1 MYSLIL
7 LYQGHALD
15 CSADPFPSVDIIPYD
30 PRIHG
35 LQVSTFLLLI
45 TFLFPLPPSLAP
57 HFPLTNFVKS
67 LVLPD
72 DRRGLLHS
80 NNVASL
86 YDGEECAS
94 VVPAAELL
102 GSLNERESVGS
113 EGPMLVEWHAAMPLR
128 MEVAI
133 ATWLKCQVDHCLL
146 RRPFGF
152 SPLTMALKPSAIAVV
167 MSVMTWRCLGF
178 GEKRRTYHNNRD
190 QILHHLRD
198 PARRPPH
205 FVLWIDIACATDESA
220 GSGVAGR
227 LLRVCHCCGHGMST
241 CTGGLKRA

>member
-152 SPLTMALKPSAIAVV
+152 SPLTMALKPSAIVI
-167 MSVMTWRCLGF
+167 T
-178 GEKRRTYHNNRD
+178 T
-190 QILHHLRD
+190 
-198 PARRPPH
+198 
-205 FVLWIDIACATDESA
+205 IATKYCTICATQRAGHHILFSGSTLPAPRMKAPDRESRD
-220 GSGVAGR
+220 G
-227 LLRVCHCCGHGMST
+227 C
-241 CTGGLKRA
+241 